1 MTESEPLLD
10 AEPEVKKTI
19 SDYVSLKDIEF
30 NIKKGEF
37 VCIIGD
43 VSSGKS
49 SLLSA
54 LIGDLIYISEPEL
67 A

>member
-1 MTESEPLLD
+1 LTESEPLLD